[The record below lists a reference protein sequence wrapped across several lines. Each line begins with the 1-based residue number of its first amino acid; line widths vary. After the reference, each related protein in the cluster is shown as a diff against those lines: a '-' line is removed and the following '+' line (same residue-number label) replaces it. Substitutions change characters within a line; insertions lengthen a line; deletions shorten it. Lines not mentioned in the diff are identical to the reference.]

1 MGTSNIAR
9 HRHTGVTTFVCVA
22 ACCLMLLSGCGGAT
36 HIDSSAGTA
45 TGASSSAT
53 AQDGTVFTGPYA
65 QQIKRTY
72 DNAHQ
77 SLTKKIL
84 KDSKITDQE
93 FLELSQHFSD
103 CAQQQNVEVTVD
115 SQGGMST
122 SYPSGMSEADGDA
135 IVKQCDADNDFTDM
149 NMLRGDMSSNPNNED
164 PVVPLLKC
172 LKQYGLAEQS
182 MTVEDYKAIVSDE
195 SRTGTC
201 LASIS
206 MNQYP
211 GTMLQRRN
219 STLRAKQ
226 KPEVLHHRSPAGG
239 LCESGFCREQVTY
252 TSDTLVSYVWNR
264 RICRKC
270 SDRVRQAFGG
280 VSPRT
285 SAIGIPR
292 I

>member
-72 DNAHQ
+72 DTVH
-77 SLTKKIL
+77 
-84 KDSKITDQE
+84 E

-195 SRTGTC
+195 SKDRDVFGKYFDE
-201 LASIS
+201 SV
-206 MNQYP
+206 P
-211 GTMLQRRN
+211 GYDAAK
-219 STLRAKQ
+219 AKQ
-226 KPEVLHHRSPAGG
+226 CIACQTEA
-239 LCESGFCREQVTY
+239 
-252 TSDTLVSYVWNR
+252 
-264 RICRKC
+264 
-270 SDRVRQAFGG
+270 
-280 VSPRT
+280 
-285 SAIGIPR
+285 
-292 I
+292 

>member
-22 ACCLMLLSGCGGAT
+22 ACCLTLLSGCGGAAHT
-36 HIDSSAGTA
+36 DPVRRYRYRRIKQRH
-45 TGASSSAT
+45 
-53 AQDGTVFTGPYA
+53 GPGRHGVHRAYA

-149 NMLRGDMSSNPNNED
+149 NMLRSDMNSNPKNED

-195 SRTGTC
+195 NKDRDVFGKYFDESV
-201 LASIS
+201 
-206 MNQYP
+206 P
-211 GTMLQRRN
+211 GYDAEK
-219 STLRAKQ
+219 AKQ
-226 KPEVLHHRSPAGG
+226 YIACQTEA
-239 LCESGFCREQVTY
+239 
-252 TSDTLVSYVWNR
+252 
-264 RICRKC
+264 
-270 SDRVRQAFGG
+270 
-280 VSPRT
+280 
-285 SAIGIPR
+285 
-292 I
+292 